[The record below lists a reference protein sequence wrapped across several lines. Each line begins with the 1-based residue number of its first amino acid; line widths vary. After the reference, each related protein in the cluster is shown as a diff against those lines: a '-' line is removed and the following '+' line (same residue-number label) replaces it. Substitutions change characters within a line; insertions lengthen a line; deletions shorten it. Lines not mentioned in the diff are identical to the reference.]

1 MEEKKILEEINKAL
15 IEFEEDIVK
24 IKKAKNGNKIQSNIK
39 SSNLENN
46 NINENISDK
55 ISENMNNENKIEFIP
70 NDNHSFDK
78 NKIEEKSNNEIN
90 IEENDL
96 AQLEL
101 EISECEKILNDSDS
115 KQKIETKIGKEEQK
129 EYKYLILKELIKD
142 NMVEI
147 IKNEI
152 LIVVYVVLQK
162 SIIHQFEKEFKL
174 GTLN

>member
-15 IEFEEDIVK
+15 IEFEEDIEE
-24 IKKAKNGNKIQSNIK
+24 IKKAKNGNKIENDAK
-39 SSNLENN
+39 SIDLVNN

-70 NDNHSFDK
+70 NNNESIDK
-78 NKIEEKSNNEIN
+78 NKIEEKSNNESN

-101 EISECEKILNDSDS
+101 EISECEKILNDSNS
-115 KQKIETKIGKEEQK
+115 KQK
-129 EYKYLILKELIKD
+129 EYKYLILNELIKD

-162 SIIHQFEKEFKL
+162 SIIHQFEKEFID
-174 GTLN
+174 NYQY

>member
-1 MEEKKILEEINKAL
+1 MNKAL
-15 IEFEEDIVK
+15 IEFEEDIIE
-24 IKKAKNGNKIQSNIK
+24 IKKAKNGNKIKSNTK
-39 SSNLENN
+39 FSNLVNN
-46 NINENISDK
+46 NTNENISNK

-70 NDNHSFDK
+70 NDNKSIDK
-78 NKIEEKSNNEIN
+78 NKIEEQSNNGSN
-90 IEENDL
+90 TEENDL

-115 KQKIETKIGKEEQK
+115 KQK
-129 EYKYLILKELIKD
+129 EYKYLILNELIKD

-162 SIIHQFEKEFKL
+162 SVIHQFEKEFKR

>member
-1 MEEKKILEEINKAL
+1 
-15 IEFEEDIVK
+15 
-24 IKKAKNGNKIQSNIK
+24 
-39 SSNLENN
+39 
-46 NINENISDK
+46 
-55 ISENMNNENKIEFIP
+55 MNNENKIEFIP
-70 NDNHSFDK
+70 NNNESIDK
-78 NKIEEKSNNEIN
+78 NKIEEKSNNESN

-115 KQKIETKIGKEEQK
+115 KQKIETKIGKEKQK
-129 EYKYLILKELIKD
+129 EYKYLILNALIKE